1 MADETPLMHQLGA
14 FDPEI
19 AFRLL
24 PVLEQHGIAF
34 ELEDDP
40 PGLGGSEA
48 LPGLQFG
55 VNPTAAEV
63 LVFVAERDLV
73 KARELAHRAGSA

>member
-1 MADETPLMHQLGA
+1 MADEPPLMHQLGA
-14 FDPEI
+14 FDPEV

-24 PVLEQHGIAF
+24 PMLEQHGIAF

-63 LVFVAERDLV
+63 LVFVAERDLP
-73 KARELAHRAGSA
+73 KALELSRTAAAG